1 MERPGEARCR
11 FGTTVQ
17 VTGNLGG
24 TRQVAAEGGD
34 GMNMS
39 GPRTT
44 RDDFLRRLEGW
55 IGDLD
60 AQLSSFE
67 ERLRQ
72 AAEETATSFRPV
84 ASRLHSTRDALG
96 AAMQRLGTATRES
109 WEVLAGDIER
119 GFQELEAE
127 VNLART
133 ELEVELADTREA
145 YRKALEQQLD
155 AWRGRLDDLRVRA
168 KLAQMEVR
176 DEASELLDRVESA
189 YHAARR
195 HFDEAT
201 DDPGQTAEALRA
213 GARAVLRDL
222 RDSVAAAR
230 RKLA

>member
-1 MERPGEARCR
+1 
-11 FGTTVQ
+11 
-17 VTGNLGG
+17 LGG
-24 TRQVAAEGGD
+24 ARWRHRAGLPGAGG
-34 GMNMS
+34 
-39 GPRTT
+39 
-44 RDDFLRRLEGW
+44 
-55 IGDLD
+55 
-60 AQLSSFE
+60 
-67 ERLRQ
+67 
-72 AAEETATSFRPV
+72 
-84 ASRLHSTRDALG
+84 
-96 AAMQRLGTATRES
+96 
-109 WEVLAGDIER
+109 
-119 GFQELEAE
+119 E

-145 YRKALEQQLD
+145 YRKALEHQLD